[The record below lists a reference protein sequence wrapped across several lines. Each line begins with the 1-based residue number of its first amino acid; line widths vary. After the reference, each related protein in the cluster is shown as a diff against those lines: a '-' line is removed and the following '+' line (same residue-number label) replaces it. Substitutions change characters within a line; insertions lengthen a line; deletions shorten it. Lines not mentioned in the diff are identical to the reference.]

1 MSVLHKVEHLKYV
14 GIDLTYQNDRHYHTC
29 IYAYGFGA
37 LSKLQ
42 NLIALSQHFSP
53 LCFSIHVSIIYSVCV
68 ILRDHKYF
76 QEVND

>member
-1 MSVLHKVEHLKYV
+1 MTDTTTHVYM
-14 GIDLTYQNDRHYHTC
+14 HTV
-29 IYAYGFGA
+29 GFGA

-76 QEVND
+76 QEVDDW